1 MGKIIIN
8 YLYIKTKIIKVHNM
22 KIIELFLGLFEWIDL
37 FSQTQRESKAKK
49 IDKIRSY
56 SQAIYL
62 SKITFEVTLLF
73 VAYGLAMV
81 WFIGSV
87 FHGVIL
93 VWIISASTWLL
104 LFGLSQ
110 IYLWASHRFLSAQEY
125 MKHHRWIWMMHI
137 ICIMLLASSAV
148 YLYINKSQ

>member
-1 MGKIIIN
+1 MGTIIIN

-22 KIIELFLGLFEWIDL
+22 KIIEWFLGLFEWIDL
-37 FSQTQRESKAKK
+37 FSPTQRESKAEK

-56 SQAIYL
+56 SQTVYL
-62 SKITFEVTLLF
+62 SRIIFEITLLF

-81 WFIGSV
+81 WLIGSV
-87 FHGVIL
+87 FHEVIL

-110 IYLWASHRFLSAQEY
+110 IYLWASHRFLSVQDY
-125 MKHHRWIWMMHI
+125 MKHHRWIWIMHI
-137 ICIMLLASSAV
+137 ICMILLASSAV
-148 YLYINKSQ
+148 HLYINKSQ

>member
-1 MGKIIIN
+1 MGTIIIN
-8 YLYIKTKIIKVHNM
+8 YLYIKTKIIKAHNM
-22 KIIELFLGLFEWIDL
+22 KIIEFFLGLLEWIDL
-37 FSQTQRESKAKK
+37 FSPTQRESKAEK

-62 SKITFEVTLLF
+62 SRIIFEVVLLF
-73 VAYGLAMV
+73 IAYGLAIV
-81 WFIGSV
+81 WFVNSV

-93 VWIISASTWLL
+93 VWIIGASTWLL

-125 MKHHRWIWMMHI
+125 MKHHRWIWIIHI
-137 ICIMLLASSAV
+137 VCFVLLASLAIYKTSD
-148 YLYINKSQ
+148 LFW